1 MTEKANV
8 KAKQTD
14 KYSTVTHTQRETER
28 KRVEKER
35 RK

>member
-1 MTEKANV
+1 MTEKAKV

-28 KRVEKER
+28 ER
-35 RK
+35 